1 MESWIGL
8 HKLANVVFG
17 ITQKPPCI
25 KSSKLPIKGFCPL
38 KLTGCEKKNQDNL
51 LEVFNNSLSK
61 YLVFQEF
68 CFAYIGCFGLFTKNK
83 KESGT
88 HPSNFIKHIWKQNC
102 QH

>member
-68 CFAYIGCFGLFTKNK
+68 FFLHTLAVLGYLQK
-83 KESGT
+83 
-88 HPSNFIKHIWKQNC
+88 IKRSLELTQAIL
-102 QH
+102 

>member
-51 LEVFNNSLSK
+51 RGF
-61 YLVFQEF
+61 
-68 CFAYIGCFGLFTKNK
+68 
-83 KESGT
+83 
-88 HPSNFIKHIWKQNC
+88 
-102 QH
+102 

>member
-68 CFAYIGCFGLFTKNK
+68 FLHTLAVLGYLQK
-83 KESGT
+83 
-88 HPSNFIKHIWKQNC
+88 IKRSLELTQAIL
-102 QH
+102 